1 MKYLLDTNIISEL
14 ISKQPNKNVLTFLEK
29 QAESSIFLSVITIG
43 EIKSGI
49 EKLQDHNK
57 KTKLLTWLY
66 DDLLK
71 RFSGKIVDIDV
82 EVMLE
87 WGKLNQKLKSMGK
100 PMPIMDSLI
109 ASTSRNKNFILVTRN
124 EKDFQNLDINII
136 NPFNITSVEE

>member
-1 MKYLLDTNIISEL
+1 MRYLLDTNIISEL
-14 ISKQPNKNVLTFLEK
+14 ISKQPNENVLSFLEK
-29 QAESSIFLSVITIG
+29 ESESSIFLSVITIG

-57 KTKLLTWLY
+57 KIKLLTWLY

-71 RFSGKIVDIDV
+71 RFSGKIIDIDV

-87 WGKLNQKLKSMGK
+87 WGKLNQKLKSIGK

-109 ASTSRNKNFILVTRN
+109 ASTCSVKNLILVTRN
-124 EKDFQNLDINII
+124 EKDFQNIDINII
-136 NPFNITSVEE
+136 NPFDNN